1 MIPYLIQS
9 ISWHYLMKSYF
20 PVQCTTALLKVGLL
34 VKEARLR
41 LGIRQIDLAEQ
52 ASVSL
57 RAIRH
62 IEAGNAEGVSLRD
75 FMMVL
80 FTLGISDRIFQGLN
94 EDPALQV
101 RALEDATHKRVR
113 LPKSRAEGF

>member
-1 MIPYLIQS
+1 L
-9 ISWHYLMKSYF
+9 
-20 PVQCTTALLKVGLL
+20 
-34 VKEARLR
+34 
-41 LGIRQIDLAEQ
+41 
-52 ASVSL
+52 
-57 RAIRH
+57 
-62 IEAGNAEGVSLRD
+62 SLRD

-113 LPKSRAEGF
+113 LPKSRAEDF